1 MRKILKQ
8 KRKTKEKLAKKRK
21 DNFGNSE
28 FSIYEENII
37 YIVILLIMESFFL
50 QFNSS
55 TSCSVKMDY
64 GVKKVKSIY
73 EKEYLPLALELYT
86 HHVMIWQIAK

>member
-1 MRKILKQ
+1 
-8 KRKTKEKLAKKRK
+8 
-21 DNFGNSE
+21 
-28 FSIYEENII
+28 
-37 YIVILLIMESFFL
+37 MESFFL

-86 HHVMIWQIAK
+86 HHV